1 MMKTSIIS
9 DAVSVNRDDERYLSD
24 YSDRDKKWDSHR
36 SNTQDISQIYT
47 QNSQFERYG
56 ARLNSCATMLAMQ
69 WSTPDENG
77 EIKLKLKQTNF
88 CDVRHCPVCAWRR
101 SLRNVARFLQFLPTF
116 QEEHPTFRWLFLT
129 LTVKNCPVE
138 QLRSTIQHMNESWK
152 RLIQRQDW
160 PAKGW
165 VRTVE
170 VTRSANG
177 FAHPHFHVL
186 LCVPAGYFKK
196 NYVTKAEWARRWA
209 DAARLDYT
217 PVVDIRTVKPK
228 HEGQDLQAAVVET
241 LKYGTKPADCITD
254 PAFLYGITD
263 QLHKLRFVATGGLLK
278 GVLSDAVTKD
288 EMIAPEG
295 PEEAVEGQDEATDA
309 ASVFFDWRRDK
320 RRYVKRQQ

>member
-1 MMKTSIIS
+1 MMKTSINTV
-9 DAVSVNRDDERYLSD
+9 AGSVNRDDERYLSD

-36 SNTQDISQIYT
+36 SNTQDISQIYA

-56 ARLNSCATMLAMQ
+56 ARLNSCATMLEMQ

-138 QLRSTIQHMNESWK
+138 QLRATIQHMNASWK
-152 RLIQRQDW
+152 RLIERQDW

-170 VTRSANG
+170 VTRSKDG
-177 FAHPHFHVL
+177 SAHPHFHIL
-186 LCVPAGYFKK
+186 ICVPAGYFKK
-196 NYVTKAEWARRWA
+196 NYVTKDEWARRWK
-209 DAARLDYT
+209 DAARLDYA
-217 PVVDIRTVKPK
+217 PVIDIRTVKPQY
-228 HEGQDLQAAVVET
+228 EGQDLQAAVVET
-241 LKYGTKPADCITD
+241 LKYGTKPADCISD
-254 PAFLYGITD
+254 PTFLFGITD

-278 GVLSDAVTKD
+278 GVLSDAVSKD
-288 EMIAPEG
+288 EMIAPEST
-295 PEEAVEGQDEATDA
+295 DEATEAADESDE
-309 ASVFFDWRRDK
+309 ASVYFDWRRDK
-320 RRYVKRQQ
+320 RRYVKRQ